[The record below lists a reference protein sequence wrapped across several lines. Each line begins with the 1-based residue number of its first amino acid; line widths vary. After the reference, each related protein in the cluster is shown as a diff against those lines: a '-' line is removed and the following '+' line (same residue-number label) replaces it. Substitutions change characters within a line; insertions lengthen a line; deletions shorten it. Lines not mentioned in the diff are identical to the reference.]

1 MTPSPEPSKHVEPTS
16 AEPTST
22 PAEASPSP
30 SPTTTG
36 SGSGDFQT
44 GGHGTWFLQ
53 NNNAG
58 ACGQVHLDTDFIVA
72 MDSAIFNLDLCGKRV
87 EITNLANGKTVTATV
102 ADECPTCDNSKS
114 IDMSVATF
122 EAIALKSVG
131 LILIEW
137 RYVE

>member
-1 MTPSPEPSKHVEPTS
+1 MLVLVARYTWILISLSLWVSISLESTYIELTS
-16 AEPTST
+16 
-22 PAEASPSP
+22 
-30 SPTTTG
+30 
-36 SGSGDFQT
+36 
-44 GGHGTWFLQ
+44 
-53 NNNAG
+53 
-58 ACGQVHLDTDFIVA
+58 VK
-72 MDSAIFNLDLCGKRV
+72 DSAIFNLDLCGKRV